1 MPCCGDR
8 GRGDAWRR
16 PGKVLRLLVR
26 PGVPLMRPGVPL
38 VRPCVPL
45 VRPGVPLMRPC
56 VPLVPLGV
64 PLVRPCGVPYPPCV
78 SLGFG
83 SHCLRFRLPHLWRG
97 GADESRYGG
106 GPSVPAWLAGHP
118 PVRQA

>member
-16 PGKVLRLLVR
+16 PGKVLRL
-26 PGVPLMRPGVPL
+26 
-38 VRPCVPL
+38 L